1 MNKNLISKIII
12 NKEEKELKN
21 RLNKIKQE
29 FVNAKNQTSTINI
42 TESLIDV
49 YAKLFAFE
57 MDFCN
62 NVGYTN
68 KIKRNVYSLYSKIDC
83 EKVKYINALN

>member
-1 MNKNLISKIII
+1 LINRNTIRC
-12 NKEEKELKN
+12 EEKELKD

-29 FVNAKNQTSTINI
+29 YDIAKNGKTATHI
-42 TESLIDV
+42 TESLINV

-62 NVGYTN
+62 NVGYTAN
-68 KIKRNVYSLYSKIDC
+68 IKRKVYSLYSKIDN
-83 EKVKYINALN
+83 EKVKYMHTQN